1 MYTLTYQK
9 TYFIHFCCLFLKSL
23 KAFSASFM
31 HRYLLRWRL
40 TYAMVDPI
48 ISKKVGGGLCAFHL
62 AEIQSTYCL
71 YLQNVLELFHQIL
84 RL

>member
-1 MYTLTYQK
+1 
-9 TYFIHFCCLFLKSL
+9 
-23 KAFSASFM
+23 M

-48 ISKKVGGGLCAFHL
+48 ISKKVGEGLCAFHL
-62 AEIQSTYCL
+62 AEIHSTYCL
-71 YLQNVLELFHQIL
+71 YLQNDLELFHQIL